1 MGQALAGGGR
11 APARTRPA
19 GQPAVAGK
27 PRRLARRLEP
37 YLLVG
42 PAMLVLGLFFV
53 WPVLYNLLL
62 SFQSVSIFE
71 LDRGGRWVGLQNY
84 IEVWRD
90 PLTPLSAQNT
100 LVWLTLVTV
109 ASRLVLGLG
118 LALLLNA
125 TVFRRWRLSGLVRT
139 LLLIPWIT
147 PPVVAVAAWRWLLDG
162 RYGAVNQ
169 LLVQAGLVRDGIPF
183 LAQTSTV
190 WPAIDAMVV
199 WRDLPF
205 VVVSVL
211 AGLQSIPRELY
222 EAARVDGASEGRL
235 LIHITLP
242 QLRPVLTV
250 VALLTTIWTF
260 NNFVYVWLATGG
272 GPGNFT
278 QVLATRVF
286 ITAFTDYRLG
296 AAAAIGVAMSL
307 IMLVFAIVYFGVV
320 FRQARER

>member
-1 MGQALAGGGR
+1 MSRALAGEDR
-11 APARTRPA
+11 AKARA
-19 GQPAVAGK
+19 
-27 PRRLARRLEP
+27 RRADRTGIARDLRGLRRRLEP

-42 PAMLVLGLFFV
+42 PAVVVLTLFFV
-53 WPVLYNLLL
+53 WPVIYNLLL

-71 LDRGGRWVGLQNY
+71 LGRGGRFVGLQNY
-84 IEVWRD
+84 ADLLRD
-90 PLTPLSAQNT
+90 RLTLLSVQNT
-100 LVWLTLVTV
+100 VFWLTLVTV
-109 ASRLVLGLG
+109 ASRLILGVG

-125 TVFRRWRLSGLVRT
+125 TVLRRWRLSGLART

-162 RYGAVNQ
+162 RYGAINQ
-169 LLVQAGLVRDGIPF
+169 LLVQLGLIREGIPF

-190 WPAIDAMVV
+190 WPAIDVMIV

-211 AGLQSIPRELY
+211 AGLQSIQRELY
-222 EAARVDGASEGRL
+222 EAARVDGASESRL

-272 GPGNFT
+272 GPGDFT

-296 AAAAIGVAMSL
+296 AAAAIGVFMSL
-307 IMLVFAIVYFGVV
+307 IMLVFAIVYFALV
-320 FRQARER
+320 FRQPAER

>member
-1 MGQALAGGGR
+1 VQR
-11 APARTRPA
+11 RPR
-19 GQPAVAGK
+19 GLG
-27 PRRLARRLEP
+27 RRLEP

-42 PAMLVLGLFFV
+42 PAVVILALFFL
-53 WPVLYNLLL
+53 WPVIYNLLL
-62 SFQSVSIFE
+62 SLQSVSIFE

-84 IEVWRD
+84 VEVWRD

-100 LVWLTLVTV
+100 VLWLTLATV
-109 ASRLVLGLG
+109 VSRLVLGLA

-125 TVFRRWRLSGLVRT
+125 TVFRRWRLSGVVRT

-162 RYGAVNQ
+162 RYGVVNQ
-169 LLVQAGLVRDGIPF
+169 LLVQAGLLPEGIPF

-190 WPAIDAMVV
+190 WPSIDAMVV

-205 VVVSVL
+205 VVVSLL

-222 EAARVDGASEGRL
+222 EAARVDGASEARL
-235 LIHITLP
+235 LVHITLP
-242 QLRPVLTV
+242 QLRPVLSV

-272 GPGNFT
+272 GPGNYT

-307 IMLVFAIVYFGVV
+307 IMLVFACVYFGVV
-320 FRQARER
+320 VREPRQP